1 MVLRFFGDLVT
12 NTKSDAEK
20 NVQMQTF
27 TISGDVS
34 CDLASV
40 SMTALVNAKGSY
52 AQAALKKMV

>member
-1 MVLRFFGDLVT
+1 MENVEE
-12 NTKSDAEK
+12 KSKREK
-20 NVQMQTF
+20 RQKQKVMQRKITF